1 MDKYLNLNL
10 VVGFLY
16 NVSGIISRFGYF
28 YGVSMFGLVLLPGF
42 AHGDITIRVANLKQD
57 MELVTRELAGLRT
70 EVELLR
76 RENAQ
81 LKVQVEQFN
90 RKQSSN
96 AGVSSG
102 ALQRMSDRVL
112 TIESRLSRNEKTQID
127 LQNGI
132 ESKMGNL
139 ISKVNK
145 GFEQVSSSTLKSTPT
160 PTFNQD
166 YPQNGFVHK
175 VERGETVSS
184 IAKKYSSKTQWIIHA
199 NQIVDP
205 KRVFIGKELFIP
217 QK

>member
-1 MDKYLNLNL
+1 M
-10 VVGFLY
+10 VVGFL
-16 NVSGIISRFGYF
+16 NSILWLVFRLASFGVIQVVILSVF
-28 YGVSMFGLVLLPGF
+28 PNFVH
-42 AHGDITIRVANLKQD
+42 ADITIRVANLKQD

-102 ALQRMSDRVL
+102 ALQRMNDRL
-112 TIESRLSRNEKTQID
+112 ITIESRLARSEKTQIA

-132 ESKMGNL
+132 EAKMGSL
-139 ISKVNK
+139 ISQMNK
-145 GFEQVSSSTLKSTPT
+145 GFEQVHSPPPKSSAV

-175 VERGETVSS
+175 VEKGETVSS

-205 KRVFIGKELFIP
+205 KRVFIGKELFVP
-217 QK
+217 QQ

>member
-1 MDKYLNLNL
+1 M
-10 VVGFLY
+10 VGFL
-16 NVSGIISRFGYF
+16 NSIFRRIFRLASFG
-28 YGVSMFGLVLLPGF
+28 VIPVLLFPVF
-42 AHGDITIRVANLKQD
+42 PCFVYGDITIRVANLKQD

-102 ALQRMSDRVL
+102 ALQRMSDRL
-112 TIESRLSRNEKTQID
+112 ITIESRLAQSEKSQIA

-132 ESKMGNL
+132 EAKMGSL
-139 ISKVNK
+139 ISQMNK
-145 GFEQVSSSTLKSTPT
+145 GFEQVHSPPPKSSPV

-175 VERGETVSS
+175 VEKGETVSS

-205 KRVFIGKELFIP
+205 KRVFIGKELFVP
-217 QK
+217 QQ

>member
-1 MDKYLNLNL
+1 
-10 VVGFLY
+10 
-16 NVSGIISRFGYF
+16 
-28 YGVSMFGLVLLPGF
+28 MFGRTFRMALSGVTPVLSFLVFPYF
-42 AHGDITIRVANLKQD
+42 AHGDITIRIANLKQD

-102 ALQRMSDRVL
+102 ALQRMSDRLL
-112 TIESRLSRNEKTQID
+112 TIESRLSHSEKNQIA

-132 ESKMGNL
+132 EAKMGSL
-139 ISKVNK
+139 ISQMNK
-145 GFEQVSSSTLKSTPT
+145 GFEQVHSPPPKSSPVPS
-160 PTFNQD
+160 FNQD

-175 VERGETVSS
+175 VEKGETVSS

-205 KRVFIGKELFIP
+205 KRVFIGKELFVP
-217 QK
+217 QQ